1 SPATLVPSKMTVR
14 WGGEWQ
20 VTFVTF
26 RDMGIAFG
34 AAIILIYLLIVAEF
48 ESFVTPLVIMS
59 PIPLALIGVIPG
71 HILLGSNFTATSMIG
86 FIALAGIMVR
96 NSILLVDFLH
106 AKRREGV
113 PIRQAILETGAVR
126 TRPILLTAAA
136 LIAGSFV
143 ILSDPIFRGMAIA
156 LLFGSVVSTLL
167 TLFVVPLLIL
177 VVEGK
182 AWPRERR
189 QGGSGSVHS

>member
-1 SPATLVPSKMTVR
+1 MTIR

-48 ESFVTPLVIMS
+48 ESFITPLVIMS

-106 AKRREGV
+106 AKKAEGV

-177 VVEGK
+177 MVEGRS
-182 AWPRERR
+182 WSVRNHE
-189 QGGSGSVHS
+189 SGHSSS

>member
-1 SPATLVPSKMTVR
+1 MTIR

-48 ESFVTPLVIMS
+48 ESFITPLVIMS

-106 AKRREGV
+106 AKKAEGV

-177 VVEGK
+177 MVEGRS
-182 AWPRERR
+182 WPVRKRE
-189 QGGSGSVHS
+189 SGHSA